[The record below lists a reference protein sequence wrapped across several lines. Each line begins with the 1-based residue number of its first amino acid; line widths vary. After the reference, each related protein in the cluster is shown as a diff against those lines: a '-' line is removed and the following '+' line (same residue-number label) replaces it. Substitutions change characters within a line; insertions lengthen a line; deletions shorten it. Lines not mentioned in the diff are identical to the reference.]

1 MPDFR
6 SLLTFKPAQLSIGK
20 EWFVYYYVTNP
31 TTEKLVR
38 RKIKLN
44 HISSIS
50 QRKKHATHVINSIN
64 QKLYSGWN
72 PFLEESAPRGFS
84 NLIEVLDLF
93 LRTKKKELRSDSFRT
108 YNSFVEMLK
117 NWLVKSGREKLC
129 VANFNR
135 MDAMR
140 YMDDIDQEKN
150 LSNSTFNNYMRF
162 NRLVFAWLIDHGYCV
177 ENHFIDIKKRMTSE
191 KQRILIPENTRND
204 IKEYLEATDYDFLI
218 VCLLVFHA
226 LIRPKE
232 ITYLKPEAFSLN
244 NQTIFL
250 SGQFTKNK
258 RDRIITI
265 PNALMPYL
273 AQWNFNA
280 ASNSEFIYGE
290 NFKPGKT
297 PINAR
302 RFSKKW
308 DKLRTQLKLDSKMK
322 LYSLRDSG
330 IVQMLNDGIS
340 PEEVMKQADH
350 ASLEITTVYTKFAN
364 PKGSEQI
371 KKRGTSF

>member
-1 MPDFR
+1 MPDFK

-20 EWFVYYYVTNP
+20 EWFVYYYVINP

-38 RKIKLN
+38 KKIKLN
-44 HISSIS
+44 HIHPIA
-50 QRKKHATHVINSIN
+50 QRRKYANHVINDTN

-84 NLIEVLDLF
+84 KLTEVLDLF
-93 LRTKKKELRSDSFRT
+93 LKSKKKELRADSVRT
-108 YNSFVEMLK
+108 YTSFIEIFQR
-117 NWLVKSGREKLC
+117 WLVKSGREKMC
-129 VANFNR
+129 TANFNR
-135 MDAMR
+135 MDAMN
-140 YMDDIDQEKN
+140 YMDDLDIEKN
-150 LSNSTFNNYMRF
+150 LSNTTFNNYMRF
-162 NRLVFAWLIDHGYCV
+162 NRLIFAWMIDHGYCV
-177 ENHFIDIKKRMTSE
+177 ENHFTDIKKKITSDKE
-191 KQRILIPENTRND
+191 RILIPEVTRNE
-204 IKEYLEATDYDFLI
+204 IKNHLETHDYDFLV

-232 ITYLKPEAFSLN
+232 ISYLKPNAFALA

-250 SGQFTKNK
+250 SGQVTKNK
-258 RDRIITI
+258 KDRIITI

-273 AQWNFNA
+273 VQWNFNGA
-280 ASNSEFIYGE
+280 ANNEFIFA
-290 NFKPGKT
+290 NDFKPGKT

-308 DKLRTQLKLDSKMK
+308 DKLRVELKLDPKMK

-364 PKGSEQI
+364 PKGSDQI
-371 KKRGTSF
+371 KKRGTKF